1 MGAALPPIALGVA
14 WLLALVGATPPGASS
29 GAAFD
34 EEALR
39 WVLFLGIGCVGV
51 AAGLM
56 HTVFAREA
64 AKAIGWETSPFQY
77 EVGFANLGIGLAA
90 IYAAVQD
97 SSEAWVA
104 ASIAAGT
111 FLALAGLN
119 HIREIFT
126 ERNFAP
132 GNTVILISDL
142 GAPVSALV
150 LLLATNAI

>member
-1 MGAALPPIALGVA
+1 MAARARRRD
-14 WLLALVGATPPGASS
+14 ASGGGS
-29 GAAFD
+29 GADFD

-56 HTVFAREA
+56 HTVFARQA

-77 EVGFANLGIGLAA
+77 EVGFANLGVGLAA
-90 IYAAVQD
+90 IYAAVHD
-97 SSEAWVA
+97 SSEAWVTT
-104 ASIAAGT
+104 SI
-111 FLALAGLN
+111 